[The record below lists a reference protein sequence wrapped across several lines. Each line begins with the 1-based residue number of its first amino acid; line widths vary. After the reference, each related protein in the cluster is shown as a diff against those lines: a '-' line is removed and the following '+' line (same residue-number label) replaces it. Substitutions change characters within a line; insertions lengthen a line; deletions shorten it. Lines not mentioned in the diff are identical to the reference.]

1 MLNVWHRWFWIQEC
15 KQAVIG
21 LKIHGGVLAAR
32 RGVLQVGLGVKHLR
46 SRYEALTSVP
56 RSKQAS
62 QMKQVRLKKYTISE
76 KMGNTVRMQNTLSGC
91 WGHLQIPT
99 GHLSDLG
106 RQPAGKVLDSPT
118 WVPTQKPD
126 GYGAAIEPQCTE
138 DRIRDSPKQARAV
151 RKKTASSSRALPQSI
166 R

>member
-1 MLNVWHRWFWIQEC
+1 MILNSRM
-15 KQAVIG
+15 QASCYRAKNTWG
-21 LKIHGGVLAAR
+21 CSGRETGSATGGS
-32 RGVLQVGLGVKHLR
+32 RGKAFAQQIW
-46 SRYEALTSVP
+46 SPDFCAQ
-56 RSKQAS
+56 KQAS
-62 QMKQVRLKKYTISE
+62 LSDETGKTKMYTISE

-126 GYGAAIEPQCTE
+126 GYGAAIESQCTE
-138 DRIRDSPKQARAV
+138 DRITDSPKQARAV